1 MRSASKKMQVIVATQ
16 STLLLDEFDVD
27 DLIVVELENGVSKFK
42 RLSEDDF
49 AYWLEDFSVGE
60 LWDKNVLGGGVP

>member
-1 MRSASKKMQVIVATQ
+1 MATQ
-16 STLLLDEFDVD
+16 SVSLLDEFSID
-27 DLIVVELENGVSKFK
+27 DLIGVELSDGVSVFK

-60 LWDKNVLGGGVP
+60 LWDKNALGGGVP